1 MNSFRKW
8 PIKFFVS
15 FCLLLLIFGLPIM
28 AFNYMVDP
36 LWIFQHDNKWND
48 IQQGFNERQQKVNK
62 FTFSNKKYDA
72 LLLGSSRSTY
82 INQHD
87 FKDLDVFNFAVSSM
101 YVEEYKGYID
111 YAKKVNGGP
120 FDYIFLGLDF
130 FAANKNRKLS
140 SEKPEFYI
148 DQTNSYM
155 YRAKSIASFDTLKKA
170 WPIFLSSMDNKPV
183 FIDHR
188 YYDRE
193 NVAYPFPVSDELR
206 QKRIETNIY
215 EFFKNDERFVYDPNI
230 KKMLEELVRSNP
242 GTKFIVFTTPVTLPR
257 FVVELQNE
265 DYWKGYVQWLSDL
278 TDVFGTVYNFMDI
291 NEVTVDEKNFI
302 DSHHFV
308 PEIGSKIV
316 DFIWNKRENAES
328 QDPFAFGKAVTADNK
343 DEMISKI
350 KNDISSYSDAA
361 YDYLEPVSGEK
372 PFYTQE
378 NSSAAAFASS
388 DWNEQ
393 VAPLHLL
400 GAKGDFEVSSN
411 GENLVKLSPKHT
423 SPGNIIQFGYDLS
436 ELTGSHH
443 TRKDKVTF
451 IVSLKGN
458 VARNGDVQLFIQDR
472 VNGKWERASFNTIL
486 DKKQARSFK
495 ISKKIRDGADSILI
509 GIRWQNQK
517 SSDEWLEIE
526 KVKIF

>member
-1 MNSFRKW
+1 MNSYRKW

-15 FCLLLLIFGLPIM
+15 FCLLLLLFGFPII
-28 AFNYMVDP
+28 AFNYVVDP
-36 LWIFQHDNKWND
+36 LWIFQHENKWND
-48 IQQGFNERQQKVNK
+48 VQQGFNERQQKVNK
-62 FTFSNKKYDA
+62 FTFSDKKYDA

-87 FKDLDVFNFAVSSM
+87 FEGLDVFNFAVSSM

-111 YAKKVNGGP
+111 YAKKVNGKS

-155 YRAKSIASFDTLKKA
+155 YRARSAASFDTLKKA
-170 WPIFLSSMDNKPV
+170 WPIFLSSKENKPV

-188 YYDRE
+188 YYDRQ
-193 NVAYPFPVSDELR
+193 NVAFPFPVTDDLR

-215 EFFKNDERFVYDPNI
+215 EFFKNDERFEYDPNI
-230 KKMLEELVRSNP
+230 KKMLEEIVRTNP
-242 GTKFIVFTTPVTLPR
+242 GTKFIVFTTPVTMPR

-265 DYWKGYVQWLSDL
+265 EYWKGYEQWLSDL
-278 TDVFGTVYNFMDI
+278 TDVFGTIHHFMDI
-291 NEVTVDEKNFI
+291 NEVTVNYKNFT

-316 DFIWNKRENAES
+316 DHIWNKRKYAES
-328 QDPFAFGKAVTADNK
+328 QDPFAFGKLVTADNK
-343 DEMISKI
+343 DEIFARI
-350 KNDISSYSDAA
+350 KNDITVYSDAA
-361 YDYLEPVSGEK
+361 YNYLEPVSGEK
-372 PFYTQE
+372 PFYAKE
-378 NSSAAAFASS
+378 GSRAASFASS
-388 DWNEQ
+388 DWKEQ
-393 VAPLHLL
+393 VAPLRLL
-400 GAKGDFEVSSN
+400 GAKGDFEVASN
-411 GENLVKLSPKHT
+411 GDHVVKISPAST
-423 SPGNIIQFGYDLS
+423 NPGSIIQFGYHLS
-436 ELTGSHH
+436 ELTGHNIG
-443 TRKDKVTF
+443 KDKVTF

-458 VARNGDVQLFIQDR
+458 AARNGDVQLFIQDR

-495 ISKKIRDGADSILI
+495 ISKKIRDGADSVLI

-517 SSDEWLEIE
+517 SSDQWIEIE
-526 KVKIF
+526 NVKIF